1 MTNLWPQMSR
11 TVSYI
16 TERLQTNPSIQTGD
30 LQSSSRMKIKFW
42 IRKFTRRT
50 IKKKENIKILS
61 FKRIQSR
68 IERKSYS
75 FLYFAFHNFNAKRR
89 IQEDLSLEERSYE
102 DSDGDSEDY
111 VDMSLKKNTC
121 DKSLAA
127 VLLKAK
133 SEPESE
139 PESDYES
146 LYITA
151 DYREVCHGFTDQD
164 SSIYEYCD
172 F

>member
-1 MTNLWPQMSR
+1 
-11 TVSYI
+11 
-16 TERLQTNPSIQTGD
+16 
-30 LQSSSRMKIKFW
+30 MKIKFW

-50 IKKKENIKILS
+50 IKNKENIKILS

-68 IERKSYS
+68 IESKSYS
-75 FLYFAFHNFNAKRR
+75 FLYFAFNNFNAKKKN
-89 IQEDLSLEERSYE
+89 QEDLSLREGSYE

-111 VDMSLKKNTC
+111 VDISLKKNTC

-133 SEPESE
+133 SEPD
-139 PESDYES
+139 SDYES

-151 DYREVCHGFTDQD
+151 DYREVCHVYTDED

>member
-1 MTNLWPQMSR
+1 MSR
-11 TVSYI
+11 TGSYI

-30 LQSSSRMKIKFW
+30 LQSRMKIKFW
-42 IRKFTRRT
+42 LRKFTRRT

-75 FLYFAFHNFNAKRR
+75 FLYFALHNFNAKRR
-89 IQEDLSLEERSYE
+89 IQEDLSLKERSYE

-127 VLLKAK
+127 ILLKAK
-133 SEPESE
+133 SE